1 MLDRFQQKFVE
12 EATDNVASI
21 EEALF
26 ELENDPENKEIIE
39 RLFRSMHTIKGG
51 GAMFGFND
59 LSTFTHNLETI
70 YDHIRNDKIKVTKD
84 IISLTFESLDYIR
97 QLLEM
102 GQLTDPD
109 DIARQQDYIKR
120 LQAHFAPGEGL
131 YINPNKAGQQP
142 AAQAPQ
148 QEQEEGPKNY
158 LVNFEPFE
166 NLLSNGTN
174 PLFIIEDLMALGEA
188 KTVSYLQD
196 VDSFNDLQPLAIK
209 IKWQVVLNTD
219 QDINDIKDVFIFVED
234 DCKVEITEL
243 PHGDIVNNTDKLPDI
258 LAKAHETG
266 VMLKKE
272 DFEVFKTEKVA
283 APVAAQQQQAT
294 PAAATAAQPK
304 KAEAKPQQQEAAKI
318 ATQRVSSAKID
329 ELVNAVGEL
338 VTMQAQLNLIASK
351 SDNEAFASITEQMEK
366 ITRQLRET
374 SFEMSLVPLQGE
386 LIRFQRLVR
395 DLSNKLGK
403 ELEFVVEGGDIELDK
418 NIIEHLID
426 PLLHIIRNSG
436 DHGIEMPDERIAK
449 GKDPKGTI
457 LLKAFYSG
465 SNVVIQIIDD
475 GKGMDPAKI
484 FAKAVEKG
492 IVDKNANLTKK
503 ETLNLIFA
511 SGFSTAEKISDV
523 SGRGVGMD
531 VVRTKIQEVRGEV
544 SVDSEVD
551 KGTTLTLDIPL
562 TLSIIDGLLT
572 KINGEQFI
580 FPLSNIE
587 RILNPNEVKFNENG
601 VGNIFTYSGEQIL
614 YIDLNNLFY
623 HKPVED
629 INNTKILL
637 VKNGD
642 KKVGMIIDQIVGEYQ
657 IVVKPLGRF
666 LRKVDM
672 ISGASVMGDG
682 SLSLIIDTT
691 RLINYNALQS
701 KKKQTKQA

>member
-59 LSTFTHNLETI
+59 LSNFTHNLETI

-97 QLLEM
+97 LLLEK

-109 DIARQQDYIKR
+109 DIAHQQDYIKR

-131 YINPNKAGQQP
+131 YVNPNKAGQQQ
-142 AAQAPQ
+142 AAQPQ
-148 QEQEEGPKNY
+148 VEKEEEAGPKNY

-196 VDSFNDLQPLAIK
+196 VHPFMEFEPLAMR
-209 IKWQVVLNTD
+209 IKWQVVLQTD
-219 QDINDIKDVFIFVED
+219 QDVNDIKDVFIFVED

-243 PHGDIVNNTDKLPDI
+243 PKGDIVSNTDKLPEMM
-258 LAKAHETG
+258 ANAHSTG

-272 DFEVFKTEKVA
+272 DFDVFKVVKQAAVA
-283 APVAAQQQQAT
+283 SAKPEAKQQQQET
-294 PAAATAAQPK
+294 
-304 KAEAKPQQQEAAKI
+304 AKI

-351 SDNEAFASITEQMEK
+351 SNNEAFASITEQMEK

-386 LIRFQRLVR
+386 LVRFQRLVR

-403 ELEFVVEGGDIELDK
+403 QLEFVVEGGDIELDK

-436 DHGIEMPDERIAK
+436 DHGIEMPDERIKK
-449 GKDPKGTI
+449 GKNPKGTI

-492 IVDKNANLTKK
+492 VVDASAKMTKQ
-503 ETLNLIFA
+503 EILNLIFA
-511 SGFSTAEKISDV
+511 SGFSTAEKVSDV

-531 VVRTKIQEVRGEV
+531 VVKSKIQEVRGEV
-544 SVDSEVD
+544 SVDSEID
-551 KGTTLTLDIPL
+551 QGTTLTLDIPL

-572 KINGEQFI
+572 KINDEQFI

-587 RILNPNEVKFNENG
+587 RILNPQEVKFNENG
-601 VGNIFTYSGEQIL
+601 IGNIFTYNGEQVQF
-614 YIDLNNLFY
+614 IDLNNLFY
-623 HKPVED
+623 YKPVED
-629 INNTKILL
+629 IQKSKILL

-642 KKVGMIIDQIVGEYQ
+642 KHVGMVIDQIIGEYQ

-691 RLINYNALQS
+691 RLINYNNMLRN
-701 KKKQTKQA
+701 KKQQNKK

>member
-26 ELENDPENKEIIE
+26 ELESDPENKEIIE

-59 LSTFTHNLETI
+59 LSNFTHNLETI

-131 YINPNKAGQQP
+131 YVNPNKAGAQQ
-142 AAQAPQ
+142 AAQPVQ
-148 QEQEEGPKNY
+148 QEAAKEEEAGPKNY

-188 KTVSYLQD
+188 KTVSYLQE
-196 VDSFNDLQPLAIK
+196 VHPFTEFEPLTIR
-209 IKWQVVLNTD
+209 IKWQVILQTD
-219 QDINDIKDVFIFVED
+219 QDVNDIKDVFIFVED
-234 DCKVEITEL
+234 DCKVEIAEL
-243 PHGDIVNNTDKLPDI
+243 PKGDIVNNTDKLPEMM
-258 LAKAHETG
+258 ANAHNTG

-272 DFEVFKTEKVA
+272 DFDAFKV
-283 APVAAQQQQAT
+283 V
-294 PAAATAAQPK
+294 
-304 KAEAKPQQQEAAKI
+304 KAEAAAKKQEAGPKQPQQEAAKI

-386 LIRFQRLVR
+386 LVRFQRLVR

-403 ELEFVVEGGDIELDK
+403 ELEFVVEGGEIELDK

-436 DHGIEMPDERIAK
+436 DHGIEMPDERIKK
-449 GKDPKGTI
+449 GKNPKGTI

-475 GKGMDPAKI
+475 GKGMDPEKI

-492 IVDKNANLTKK
+492 IIDKNANLTKK
-503 ETLNLIFA
+503 EILNLIFA

-544 SVDSEVD
+544 TVDSEID

-562 TLSIIDGLLT
+562 TLSIIDGLMT
-572 KINGEQFI
+572 KVNGEQFI

-587 RILNPNEVKFNENG
+587 RILNPQEVKFNENG
-601 VGNIFTYSGEQIL
+601 VGNIFTYTGEQIL

-623 HKPVED
+623 QKPVENMMD
-629 INNTKILL
+629 SKILL

-642 KKVGMIIDQIVGEYQ
+642 KRVGMVIDQIVGEYQ

-682 SLSLIIDTT
+682 SLSLIVDTT
-691 RLINYNALQS
+691 RLINYNKGLRN
-701 KKKQTKQA
+701 KKQQQVKKEE

>member
-59 LSTFTHNLETI
+59 LSNFTHNLETI

-97 QLLEM
+97 LLLEK

-109 DIARQQDYIKR
+109 DIAHQQDYIKR

-131 YINPNKAGQQP
+131 YVNPNKVGQQQ
-142 AAQAPQ
+142 AAQPAV
-148 QEQEEGPKNY
+148 EKEEAAGPKNY

-196 VDSFNDLQPLAIK
+196 VHPFTEFEPLAMR
-209 IKWQVVLNTD
+209 IKWQVVLQTE
-219 QDINDIKDVFIFVED
+219 QDVNDIKDVFIFVED

-243 PHGDIVNNTDKLPDI
+243 PKGDIVSNTDKLPE
-258 LAKAHETG
+258 LMANAHSTG

-272 DFEVFKTEKVA
+272 DFDVFKVVK
-283 APVAAQQQQAT
+283 Q
-294 PAAATAAQPK
+294 AAATAAKP
-304 KAEAKPQQQEAAKI
+304 EAKQQQQETAKI

-351 SDNEAFASITEQMEK
+351 SNNEAFASITEQMEK

-386 LIRFQRLVR
+386 LVRFQRLVR

-403 ELEFVVEGGDIELDK
+403 QLEFVVEGGDIELDK

-436 DHGIEMPDERIAK
+436 DHGIEMPEERIKK
-449 GKDPKGTI
+449 GKNPKGTI

-492 IVDKNANLTKK
+492 VVDGNAKMTKQ
-503 ETLNLIFA
+503 EILNLIFA
-511 SGFSTAEKISDV
+511 SGFSTAEKVSDV

-531 VVRTKIQEVRGEV
+531 VVRSKIQEVRGEV
-544 SVDSEVD
+544 SVDSEID
-551 KGTTLTLDIPL
+551 QGTTLTLDIPL

-572 KINGEQFI
+572 KINDEQFI

-587 RILNPNEVKFNENG
+587 RILNPQEVKFNENG
-601 VGNIFTYSGEQIL
+601 IGNIFTYNGEQVQF
-614 YIDLNNLFY
+614 IDLNNLFY
-623 HKPVED
+623 YKPVED
-629 INNTKILL
+629 IQKSKILL

-642 KKVGMIIDQIVGEYQ
+642 KHVGMVIDQIIGEYQ

-691 RLINYNALQS
+691 RLINYNNMLRN
-701 KKKQTKQA
+701 KKQQNKK

>member
-26 ELENDPENKEIIE
+26 ELESDPENKEIIE

-59 LSTFTHNLETI
+59 LSNFTHNLETI

-102 GQLTDPD
+102 GQLTDPE

-120 LQAHFAPGEGL
+120 LQSHFAPGEGL
-131 YINPNKAGQQP
+131 YINPNKVAAQQSAQASAQP
-142 AAQAPQ
+142 AV
-148 QEQEEGPKNY
+148 QEEESGPKNY

-196 VDSFNDLQPLAIK
+196 VRPFTEFEPLTIR
-209 IKWQVVLNTD
+209 IKWQVILQTD
-219 QDINDIKDVFIFVED
+219 QDVNDIKDVFIFVED
-234 DCKVEITEL
+234 DCKVEIEEL
-243 PHGDIVNNTDKLPDI
+243 PKGDIVSNTDKLPDMM
-258 LAKAHETG
+258 ANAHNTG

-272 DFEVFKTEKVA
+272 DFDSFKVVKQATVQKKQQEVA
-283 APVAAQQQQAT
+283 AVK
-294 PAAATAAQPK
+294 QP
-304 KAEAKPQQQEAAKI
+304 QQEAAKI

-386 LIRFQRLVR
+386 LVRFQRLVR

-403 ELEFVVEGGDIELDK
+403 ELEFVVEGGEIELDK

-436 DHGIEMPDERIAK
+436 DHGIEMPDERIKK
-449 GKDPKGTI
+449 GKNPKGTI

-475 GKGMDPAKI
+475 GKGMDPEKI

-503 ETLNLIFA
+503 EILNLIFA

-587 RILNPNEVKFNENG
+587 RILNPQEVKFNENG
-601 VGNIFTYSGEQIL
+601 VGNIFTYTGEQIL
-614 YIDLNNLFY
+614 YVDLNNLFY
-623 HKPVED
+623 HKPVENIMD
-629 INNTKILL
+629 SKILL
-637 VKNGD
+637 VKNGE
-642 KKVGMIIDQIVGEYQ
+642 KRVGMVIDQIVGEYQ

-682 SLSLIIDTT
+682 SLSLIVDTT
-691 RLINYNALQS
+691 RLINYNKALRN
-701 KKKQTKQA
+701 KKQQEKKEE

>member
-26 ELENDPENKEIIE
+26 ELESDPENKEIIE

-59 LSTFTHNLETI
+59 LSNFTHNLETI

-131 YINPNKAGQQP
+131 YVNPNKAGAQQ
-142 AAQAPQ
+142 AAQPVQ
-148 QEQEEGPKNY
+148 QEAAKEEEAGPKNY

-196 VDSFNDLQPLAIK
+196 VHPFTEFEPLTIR
-209 IKWQVVLNTD
+209 IKWQVILQTD
-219 QDINDIKDVFIFVED
+219 QDVNDIKDVFIFVED
-234 DCKVEITEL
+234 DCKVEIAEL
-243 PHGDIVNNTDKLPDI
+243 PKGDIVNNTDKLPEMM
-258 LAKAHETG
+258 ANAHNTG

-272 DFEVFKTEKVA
+272 DFDAFKV
-283 APVAAQQQQAT
+283 V
-294 PAAATAAQPK
+294 
-304 KAEAKPQQQEAAKI
+304 KAEAAAKKQEAGPKQPQQEAAKI

-386 LIRFQRLVR
+386 LVRFQRLVR

-403 ELEFVVEGGDIELDK
+403 ELEFVVEGGEIELDK

-436 DHGIEMPDERIAK
+436 DHGIEMPDERIKK
-449 GKDPKGTI
+449 GKNPKGTI

-475 GKGMDPAKI
+475 GKGMDPEKI

-492 IVDKNANLTKK
+492 IIDKNANLTKK
-503 ETLNLIFA
+503 EILNLIFA

-544 SVDSEVD
+544 TVDSEID

-562 TLSIIDGLLT
+562 TLSIIDGLMT
-572 KINGEQFI
+572 KVNGEQFI

-587 RILNPNEVKFNENG
+587 RILNPQEVKFNENG
-601 VGNIFTYSGEQIL
+601 VGNIFTYTGEQIL

-623 HKPVED
+623 QKPVENMMD
-629 INNTKILL
+629 SKILL

-642 KKVGMIIDQIVGEYQ
+642 KRVGMVIDQIVGEYQ

-682 SLSLIIDTT
+682 SLSLIVDTT
-691 RLINYNALQS
+691 RLINYNKGLRN
-701 KKKQTKQA
+701 KKQQQVKKEE

>member
-59 LSTFTHNLETI
+59 LSNFTHNLETI

-97 QLLEM
+97 LLLEK

-109 DIARQQDYIKR
+109 DIAHQQDYIKR
-120 LQAHFAPGEGL
+120 LQAQFAPGEGL
-131 YINPNKAGQQP
+131 YVNPNKAGQQQV
-142 AAQAPQ
+142 AQPVV
-148 QEQEEGPKNY
+148 EKEEDAGPKNY

-188 KTVSYLQD
+188 KTVSYIQD
-196 VDSFNDLQPLAIK
+196 VHPFMEFEPLAMR
-209 IKWQVVLNTD
+209 IKWQVVLQTE
-219 QDINDIKDVFIFVED
+219 QDVNDIKDVFIFVED

-243 PHGDIVNNTDKLPDI
+243 PKGDIVNNTDKLPE
-258 LAKAHETG
+258 LMSNAHNTG
-266 VMLKKE
+266 EMLKKE
-272 DFEVFKTEKVA
+272 DFDVFKVVKQATVA
-283 APVAAQQQQAT
+283 AAKTEVR
-294 PAAATAAQPK
+294 QP
-304 KAEAKPQQQEAAKI
+304 QQEAAKI

-351 SDNEAFASITEQMEK
+351 SNNEAFASITEQMEK

-386 LIRFQRLVR
+386 LVRFQRLVR

-403 ELEFVVEGGDIELDK
+403 QLEFVVEGGDIELDK

-436 DHGIEMPDERIAK
+436 DHGIEMPDERIKK
-449 GKDPKGTI
+449 GKNPKGTI

-492 IVDKNANLTKK
+492 VVDASAKMTKQ
-503 ETLNLIFA
+503 EILNLIFA
-511 SGFSTAEKISDV
+511 SGFSTAEKVSDV

-531 VVRTKIQEVRGEV
+531 VVKSKIQEVRGEV
-544 SVDSEVD
+544 SVDSEID
-551 KGTTLTLDIPL
+551 QGTTLTLDIPL

-572 KINGEQFI
+572 KINEEQFI

-587 RILNPNEVKFNENG
+587 RILNPQEVKFNENG
-601 VGNIFTYSGEQIL
+601 IGNIFTYNGEQVQF
-614 YIDLNNLFY
+614 IDLNNLFY
-623 HKPVED
+623 YKPVED
-629 INNTKILL
+629 IQKSKILL

-642 KKVGMIIDQIVGEYQ
+642 KHVGMVIDQIVGEYQ

-682 SLSLIIDTT
+682 SLSLIVDTT
-691 RLINYNALQS
+691 RLINYNNMLRN
-701 KKKQTKQA
+701 KKQQNKK

>member
-26 ELENDPENKEIIE
+26 ELESDPENKEIIE

-59 LSTFTHNLETI
+59 LSNFTHNLETI

-109 DIARQQDYIKR
+109 DIARQQDFIKR

-131 YINPNKAGQQP
+131 YVNPNKAGAQQ
-142 AAQAPQ
+142 AAQPVQ
-148 QEQEEGPKNY
+148 QEAAKEEEAGPKNY

-196 VDSFNDLQPLAIK
+196 VHPFTEFEPLTIR
-209 IKWQVVLNTD
+209 IKWQVILQTD
-219 QDINDIKDVFIFVED
+219 QDVNDIKDVFIFVED
-234 DCKVEITEL
+234 DCKVEIAEL
-243 PHGDIVNNTDKLPDI
+243 PKGDIVNNTDKLPEMM
-258 LAKAHETG
+258 ANAHNTG

-272 DFEVFKTEKVA
+272 DFDAFKV
-283 APVAAQQQQAT
+283 V
-294 PAAATAAQPK
+294 
-304 KAEAKPQQQEAAKI
+304 KAEAAAKKQEAGPKQPQQEAAKI

-386 LIRFQRLVR
+386 LVRFQRLVR

-403 ELEFVVEGGDIELDK
+403 ELEFVVEGGEIELDK

-436 DHGIEMPDERIAK
+436 DHGIEMPDERIKK
-449 GKDPKGTI
+449 GKNPKGTI

-475 GKGMDPAKI
+475 GKGMDPEKI

-492 IVDKNANLTKK
+492 IIDKNANLTKK
-503 ETLNLIFA
+503 EILNLIFA

-544 SVDSEVD
+544 TVDSEID

-562 TLSIIDGLLT
+562 TLSIIDGLMT
-572 KINGEQFI
+572 KVNGEQFI

-587 RILNPNEVKFNENG
+587 RILNPQEVKFNENG
-601 VGNIFTYSGEQIL
+601 VGNIFTYTGEQIL

-623 HKPVED
+623 QKPVENMMD
-629 INNTKILL
+629 SKILL

-642 KKVGMIIDQIVGEYQ
+642 KRVGMVIDQIVGEYQ

-682 SLSLIIDTT
+682 SLSLIVDTT
-691 RLINYNALQS
+691 RLINYNKGLRN
-701 KKKQTKQA
+701 KKQQQVKKEE

>member
-26 ELENDPENKEIIE
+26 ELESDPENKEIIE

-59 LSTFTHNLETI
+59 LSNFTHNLETI

-102 GQLTDPD
+102 GQLTDSD

-131 YINPNKAGQQP
+131 YVNPNKAGAQQ
-142 AAQAPQ
+142 AAQPVQ
-148 QEQEEGPKNY
+148 QEAAKEEEAGPKNY

-196 VDSFNDLQPLAIK
+196 VHPFTEFEPLTIR
-209 IKWQVVLNTD
+209 IKWQVILQTD
-219 QDINDIKDVFIFVED
+219 QDVNDIKDVFIFVED
-234 DCKVEITEL
+234 DCKVEIAEL
-243 PHGDIVNNTDKLPDI
+243 PKGDIVNNTDKLPEMM
-258 LAKAHETG
+258 ANAHNMG

-272 DFEVFKTEKVA
+272 DFDAFKV
-283 APVAAQQQQAT
+283 V
-294 PAAATAAQPK
+294 
-304 KAEAKPQQQEAAKI
+304 KAEAAAKKQEAGPKQPQQEAAKI

-386 LIRFQRLVR
+386 LVRFQRLVR

-403 ELEFVVEGGDIELDK
+403 ELEFVVEGGEIELDK

-436 DHGIEMPDERIAK
+436 DHGIEMPDERIKK
-449 GKDPKGTI
+449 GKNPKGTI

-475 GKGMDPAKI
+475 GKGMDPEKI

-492 IVDKNANLTKK
+492 IIDKNANLTKK
-503 ETLNLIFA
+503 EILNLIFA

-544 SVDSEVD
+544 TVDSEID

-562 TLSIIDGLLT
+562 TLSIIDGLMT
-572 KINGEQFI
+572 KVNGEQFI

-587 RILNPNEVKFNENG
+587 RILNPQEVKFNENG
-601 VGNIFTYSGEQIL
+601 VGNIFTYTGEQIL

-623 HKPVED
+623 QKPVENMMD
-629 INNTKILL
+629 SKILL

-642 KKVGMIIDQIVGEYQ
+642 KRVGMVIDQIVGEYQ

-682 SLSLIIDTT
+682 SLSLIVDTT
-691 RLINYNALQS
+691 RLINYNKGLRN
-701 KKKQTKQA
+701 KKQQQVKKEE

>member
-59 LSTFTHNLETI
+59 LSNFTHNLETI

-97 QLLEM
+97 LLLEK
-102 GQLTDPD
+102 GQLTDSD
-109 DIARQQDYIKR
+109 DIAHQQDYIKR

-131 YINPNKAGQQP
+131 YVNPNKAGQQQ
-142 AAQAPQ
+142 AAQPQ
-148 QEQEEGPKNY
+148 VEKEEEAGPKNY

-196 VDSFNDLQPLAIK
+196 VHPFMEFEPLAMR
-209 IKWQVVLNTD
+209 IKWQVVLQTD
-219 QDINDIKDVFIFVED
+219 QDVNDIKDVFIFVED

-243 PHGDIVNNTDKLPDI
+243 PKGDIVSNTDKLPEMM
-258 LAKAHETG
+258 ANAHSTG

-272 DFEVFKTEKVA
+272 DFDVFKVVKQAAVA
-283 APVAAQQQQAT
+283 SAKPEAKQQQQET
-294 PAAATAAQPK
+294 
-304 KAEAKPQQQEAAKI
+304 AKI

-351 SDNEAFASITEQMEK
+351 SNNEAFASITEQMEK

-386 LIRFQRLVR
+386 LVRFQRLVR

-403 ELEFVVEGGDIELDK
+403 QLEFVVEGGDIELDK

-436 DHGIEMPDERIAK
+436 DHGIEMPDERIKK
-449 GKDPKGTI
+449 GKNPKGTI

-492 IVDKNANLTKK
+492 VVDASAKMTKQ
-503 ETLNLIFA
+503 EILNLIFA
-511 SGFSTAEKISDV
+511 SGFSTAEKVSDV

-531 VVRTKIQEVRGEV
+531 VVKSKIQEVRGEV
-544 SVDSEVD
+544 SVDSEID
-551 KGTTLTLDIPL
+551 QGTTLTLDIPL

-572 KINGEQFI
+572 KINDEQFI

-587 RILNPNEVKFNENG
+587 RILNPQEVKFNENG
-601 VGNIFTYSGEQIL
+601 IGNIFTYNGEQVQF
-614 YIDLNNLFY
+614 IDLNNLFY
-623 HKPVED
+623 YKPVED
-629 INNTKILL
+629 IQKSKILL

-642 KKVGMIIDQIVGEYQ
+642 KHVGMVIDQIIGEYQ

-691 RLINYNALQS
+691 RLINYNNMLRN
-701 KKKQTKQA
+701 KKQQNKK

>member
-26 ELENDPENKEIIE
+26 ELESDPENKEIIE

-59 LSTFTHNLETI
+59 LSNFTHNLETI

-131 YINPNKAGQQP
+131 YVNPNKAGAQQ
-142 AAQAPQ
+142 AAQPVQ
-148 QEQEEGPKNY
+148 QEAAKEEEAGPKNY

-196 VDSFNDLQPLAIK
+196 VHPFTEFEPLTIR
-209 IKWQVVLNTD
+209 IKWQVILQTD
-219 QDINDIKDVFIFVED
+219 QDVNDIKDVFIFVED
-234 DCKVEITEL
+234 DCKVEIAEL
-243 PHGDIVNNTDKLPDI
+243 PKGDIVNNTDKLPEMM
-258 LAKAHETG
+258 ANAHNTG

-272 DFEVFKTEKVA
+272 DFDAFKV
-283 APVAAQQQQAT
+283 V
-294 PAAATAAQPK
+294 
-304 KAEAKPQQQEAAKI
+304 KAEAAAKKQEAGQKQPQQEAAKI

-386 LIRFQRLVR
+386 LVRFQRLVR

-403 ELEFVVEGGDIELDK
+403 ELEFVVEGGEIELDK

-436 DHGIEMPDERIAK
+436 DHGIEMPDERIKK
-449 GKDPKGTI
+449 GKNPKGTI

-475 GKGMDPAKI
+475 GKGMDPEKI

-492 IVDKNANLTKK
+492 IIDKNANLTKK
-503 ETLNLIFA
+503 EILNLIFA

-544 SVDSEVD
+544 TVDSEID
-551 KGTTLTLDIPL
+551 KGTTLTLNIPL
-562 TLSIIDGLLT
+562 TLSIIDGLMT
-572 KINGEQFI
+572 KVNGEQFI

-587 RILNPNEVKFNENG
+587 RILNPQEVKFNENG
-601 VGNIFTYSGEQIL
+601 VGNIFTYTGEQIL

-623 HKPVED
+623 QKPVENMMD
-629 INNTKILL
+629 SKILL

-642 KKVGMIIDQIVGEYQ
+642 KRVGMVIDQIVGEYQ

-682 SLSLIIDTT
+682 SLSLIVDTT
-691 RLINYNALQS
+691 RLINYNKGLRN
-701 KKKQTKQA
+701 KKQQQVKKEE

>member
-59 LSTFTHNLETI
+59 LSNFTHNLETI

-97 QLLEM
+97 LLLEK

-109 DIARQQDYIKR
+109 DIAHQQDYIKR

-131 YINPNKAGQQP
+131 YVNPNKAGQQQ
-142 AAQAPQ
+142 AAQPQ
-148 QEQEEGPKNY
+148 VEKEEEAGPKNY

-196 VDSFNDLQPLAIK
+196 VHPFMEFEPLAMR
-209 IKWQVVLNTD
+209 IKWQVVLQTD
-219 QDINDIKDVFIFVED
+219 QDVNDIKDVFIFVED

-243 PHGDIVNNTDKLPDI
+243 PKGDIVSNTDKLPEMM
-258 LAKAHETG
+258 ANAHSTG

-272 DFEVFKTEKVA
+272 DFDVFKVVKQAAVA
-283 APVAAQQQQAT
+283 SAKPEAKQQQQET
-294 PAAATAAQPK
+294 
-304 KAEAKPQQQEAAKI
+304 AKI

-351 SDNEAFASITEQMEK
+351 SNNEAFASITEQMEK

-386 LIRFQRLVR
+386 LVRFQRLVR

-403 ELEFVVEGGDIELDK
+403 QLEFVVEGGDIELDK

-436 DHGIEMPDERIAK
+436 DHGIEMPDERIKK
-449 GKDPKGTI
+449 GKNPKGTI

-492 IVDKNANLTKK
+492 VVDASAKMTKQ
-503 ETLNLIFA
+503 EILNLIFA
-511 SGFSTAEKISDV
+511 SGFSTAEKVSDV

-531 VVRTKIQEVRGEV
+531 VVKSKIQEVRGEV
-544 SVDSEVD
+544 SVDSEID
-551 KGTTLTLDIPL
+551 QGTTLTLDIPL

-572 KINGEQFI
+572 KMNDEQFI

-587 RILNPNEVKFNENG
+587 RILNPQEVKFNENG
-601 VGNIFTYSGEQIL
+601 IGNIFTYNGEQVQF
-614 YIDLNNLFY
+614 IDLNNLFY
-623 HKPVED
+623 YKPVED
-629 INNTKILL
+629 IQKSKILL

-642 KKVGMIIDQIVGEYQ
+642 KHVGMVIDQIIGEYQ

-691 RLINYNALQS
+691 RLINYNNMLRN
-701 KKKQTKQA
+701 KKQQNKK